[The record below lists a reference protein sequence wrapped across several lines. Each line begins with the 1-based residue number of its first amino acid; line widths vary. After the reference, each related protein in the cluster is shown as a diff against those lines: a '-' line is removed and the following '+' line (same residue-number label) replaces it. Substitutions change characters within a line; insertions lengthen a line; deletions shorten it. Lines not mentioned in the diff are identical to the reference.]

1 MKMNHPMQ
9 NIIRLLVTLPFLI
22 LGCSDSGTDPVDS
35 DVRPAL
41 DFPEDWTEGQ
51 ATGIV
56 LLLATSP
63 IEGGVDPFR
72 ENVNVVVEGYAEGR
86 DFDQYV
92 AGSLLSLSTALSGYS
107 TIESDGA
114 ELAGR
119 SARRVVY
126 TGRLDNVTL
135 YNLIYI
141 VDGGNRAWTITC
153 SATPE
158 SFDTWV
164 DTFEGIVATFRL
176 E

>member
-1 MKMNHPMQ
+1 MSHPLQ
-9 NIIRLLVTLPFLI
+9 NITRLLIGLPLLI
-22 LGCSDSGTDPVDS
+22 VGCSDSGTDPVDPAL
-35 DVRPAL
+35 RPAL
-41 DFPEDWTEGQ
+41 DFPEDWTEQQPG
-51 ATGIV
+51 GII

-63 IEGGVDPFR
+63 MEGGADPFR
-72 ENVNVVVEGYAEGR
+72 ENVNVVVEQYAAGR

-119 SARRVVY
+119 SARRIVY
-126 TGRLDNVTL
+126 TGRLDNITL

-141 VDGGNRAWTITC
+141 VDGGDRAWTITC

-158 SFDTWV
+158 SFDRWV
-164 DTFEGIVATFRL
+164 TTFDQIAETFRL